1 MVASIAVAALSDAGL
16 DRARAYAPR
25 HDGLSLLILHDGDV
39 ALEDH
44 PEGGVDS
51 AHPLHS
57 GTKSFVGVLAA
68 AAVQDGLLTLDEP
81 VADTLTE
88 WRDEPLKAGATIRQL
103 LDLTVGLPSQIG
115 VIPTY
120 ADAVAMPFN
129 ANPGERF
136 QYGPA
141 PFQVFGEVL
150 RRKLG
155 DAGRPADPLAYL
167 HDRILDP
174 IGLQYADWARGADGL
189 PRLSAGAVMSAR
201 AWARFGEFVRSGGVV
216 DGARLVDQQAFA
228 ALFEGSGV
236 NPAYG
241 MTWWLPRPTSAVDP
255 VTRLNDASRHA
266 DALPA
271 DLVMANGAGHQMLYV
286 VPSLKL
292 TIVRQARLDIVNVMR
307 EVGPN
312 GPGPD
317 DWSDAAFLSTLLSP
331 PKDTPR

>member
-16 DRARAYAPR
+16 DRARAYAAR
-25 HDGLSLLILHDGDV
+25 HDGLSLLILHDGGV
-39 ALEDH
+39 VLEDY
-44 PEGGVDS
+44 PVSGPDD
-51 AHPLHS
+51 AHALHS
-57 GTKSFVGVLAA
+57 GTKSFLGVLAA
-68 AAVQDGLLTLDEP
+68 AAVQDGLLTLDER
-81 VADTLTE
+81 VSETLTE
-88 WRDEPLKAGATIRQL
+88 WRNEPLKAGATIRQL
-103 LDLTVGLPSQIG
+103 LNLTAGLPSQIG

-129 ANPGERF
+129 AAPGERC

-167 HDRILDP
+167 HDRVLDP
-174 IGLQYADWARGADGL
+174 IGLRYADWARGADGL
-189 PRLSAGAVMSAR
+189 PRLPAGAVMSAR
-201 AWARFGEFVRSGGVV
+201 EWARFGEFVRASGMV
-216 DGARLVDQQAFA
+216 DGAPVVDEQT
-228 ALFEGSGV
+228 FEAMFQGSRA

-241 MTWWLPRPTSAVDP
+241 LTWWLPRPTSAVDP
-255 VTRLNDASRHA
+255 VTRLNDASLHA

-292 TIVRQARLDIVNVMR
+292 TIVRQARLDIVKVTR
-307 EVGPN
+307 EAGPE

-317 DWSDAAFLSTLLSP
+317 DWSDFAFLSTLLGLHEA
-331 PKDTPR
+331 R

>member
-1 MVASIAVAALSDAGL
+1 MVASLAVAPPSDAAL
-16 DRARAYAPR
+16 NRARAYAAR
-25 HDGLSLLILHDGDV
+25 HDGLSLLILHDGRP

-44 PEGGVDS
+44 QEGGPDG
-51 AHPLHS
+51 AHALHS
-57 GTKSFVGVLAA
+57 GTKSFLGVLAA
-68 AAVQDGLLTLDEP
+68 AAVQDGLLTFDER
-81 VADTLTE
+81 VSDTLTE

-103 LDLTVGLPSQIG
+103 LDLTAGLPSQIG

-120 ADAVAMPFN
+120 AEAIAMPFS
-129 ANPGERF
+129 AAPGETF

-155 DAGRPADPLAYL
+155 DSGRQADPLAYL

-174 IGLQYADWARGADGL
+174 IGLNYSDWARGADGL

-201 AWARFGEFVRSGGVV
+201 NWALFGEFVRAGGMVK
-216 DGARLVDQQAFA
+216 GAPLVDRQAFA
-228 ALFEGSGV
+228 ALFQGSHV

-241 MTWWLPRPTSAVDP
+241 MTWWLPRPTPAADA
-255 VTRLNDASRHA
+255 VTRLNDASMHA

-286 VPSLKL
+286 IPSLKL
-292 TIVRQARLDIVNVMR
+292 TIVRQARLDIVKVLR
-307 EVGPN
+307 EAGPE

-317 DWSDAAFLSTLLSP
+317 DWSDFSFLSTLLGP
-331 PKDTPR
+331 HETR